1 MTTSDAELIRLN
13 NNPLERVRSELI
25 ENEQLIWAD
34 RPVSE
39 RFYRKKI
46 KAAIA
51 GKVIIGLIALWIL
64 GVIFTSFSS
73 GNLPALALVLFAL
86 PLAFIARK
94 MLNKPNEAR
103 QRAEQTYYAITD
115 KRLLIINDYKNKS
128 IESYELDK
136 LEFIESTE
144 NKDGT
149 GDIYFTKTLIT
160 TISNNDRDGNSSQKK
175 SVHEVKKGFQGIYDT
190 AKVAA
195 EINRQRLGK

>member
-1 MTTSDAELIRLN
+1 MN

-64 GVIFTSFSS
+64 SVIFTSFSS

-103 QRAEQTYYAITD
+103 QRAKQTYYAITD
-115 KRLLIINDYKNKS
+115 KRLIIINDYKNKS
-128 IESYELDK
+128 VESYELDK